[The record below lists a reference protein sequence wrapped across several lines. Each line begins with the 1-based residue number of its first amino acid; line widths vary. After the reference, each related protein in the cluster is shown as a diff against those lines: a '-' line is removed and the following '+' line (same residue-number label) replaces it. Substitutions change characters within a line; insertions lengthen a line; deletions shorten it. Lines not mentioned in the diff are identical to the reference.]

1 MNYGALSTEKLK
13 KELKQQ
19 KAWLRWAET
28 ANAAPDLWKLEIK
41 EKIAGI
47 EAELSLRK
55 KEPVWI

>member
-1 MNYGALSTEKLK
+1 MNYGSLSTERLE

-28 ANAAPDLWKLEIK
+28 ASSAPELWKLEIK
-41 EKIAGI
+41 EKIADI

-55 KEPVWI
+55 KELAWI